1 MGIDVS
7 DHLEAHPVSARVPL
21 LAEPTRDPNWVIVDE
36 GFTLTREHEV
46 ESLFSVGN
54 GHSGTRGSLA
64 EGSPMSTPATVVAGV
79 YDAQPGTV
87 ASLVTIPDWTHL
99 SITIDGHTLRMD
111 RGHSLE
117 HRRIL
122 DFRQGLHWREWRY
135 QDADGR
141 ITRIRFCRL
150 ASLAD
155 RNLLVQCVWI
165 TPENYDGQ
173 IVADAHLIGLAT
185 QIVNN
190 RTKVAVAVADRIVGP
205 DAEEIGASELMD
217 GRRGFQVTAGQTY
230 RIDRV
235 AALYTSRETD
245 RPDEKARRHSSEALR
260 NLENVVERHCQAWL
274 TKWREADLQIKGDR
288 FAQQAMRFAF
298 YHLMSSANPQDEFV
312 SIGARGLT
320 GHGYRGHVFWDT
332 EIYMLPFFLLCEP
345 AAARALVMYR
355 YHTLPAARAKAA
367 RNGYQ
372 GALYPWESV
381 DGEEATPPY
390 AIAPDGEV
398 VRILTGEQEQH
409 ISADVGYAV
418 WNYWWSTGDD
428 SFLLSAGLEILIET
442 ARFWASR
449 VAREEDGLY
458 HIRGVIG
465 PDEYHVA
472 VDDNAYTNGM
482 AQWNLETAAELT
494 ALVAEQWPESWQALR
509 YRLGFE
515 DEERERWTQIA
526 RDMYTGFDEKT
537 GLFEQFRGYFKLEDI
552 DLTPYESRAAPMD
565 ILLGRER
572 IAQSQVLKQPDVLM
586 LIYLL
591 WDRFPEDVRRVNFEY
606 YEPRCDHGSSL
617 SPAIHALLAARLGK
631 MQLAEQYFRQSAE
644 IDLANNMGNAAA
656 GVHVGALGGLWQAVV
671 FGFAGLNLS
680 QNDPTYDPKLPA
692 SWQRLSMR
700 FHHRGRWHDVTLSN
714 SGDPIN
720 TAVSAS

>member
-7 DHLEAHPVSARVPL
+7 KNLEARSVWARALL
-21 LAEPTRDPNWVIVDE
+21 LAEPTRDPDWIIVDE

-46 ESLFSVGN
+46 ESLFSIGN
-54 GHSGTRGSLA
+54 GHSGIRGSLA
-64 EGSPMSTPATVVAGV
+64 EGCPMSTPATVVAGV
-79 YDAQPGTV
+79 YVAHPASV

-99 SITIDGHTLRMD
+99 SITVGDHTLRMD
-111 RGHSLE
+111 QGHNLE
-117 HRRIL
+117 HHRIL
-122 DFRQGLHWREWRY
+122 DFRQGIHWREWRH
-135 QDADGR
+135 QDEDGR

-165 TPENYDGQ
+165 TPENYSGQ
-173 IVADAHLIGLAT
+173 IVADAHLTGLAT
-185 QIVNN
+185 QVVNN
-190 RTKVAVAVADRIVGP
+190 HTKVAVAVADRVVGP
-205 DAEEIGASELMD
+205 DAEDIGSSELMD
-217 GRRGFQVTAGQTY
+217 GRRDFQVAAGQTY

-245 RPDEKARRHSSEALR
+245 EPDEEARRKSSEALQD
-260 NLENVVERHCQAWL
+260 LEDVIDRHRQAWL
-274 TKWREADLQIKGDR
+274 AKWREADLQIEGDH

-320 GHGYRGHVFWDT
+320 GAGYRGHVFWDT
-332 EIYMLPFFLLCEP
+332 EIYMLPFFLLCDP

-355 YHTLPAARAKAA
+355 YHTLPAARAKAS
-367 RNGYQ
+367 RNGYR

-418 WNYWWSTGDD
+418 WNYWRATGDV
-428 SFLLSAGLEILIET
+428 SFLLNAGLEILIET

-449 VAREEDGLY
+449 VTREDDGRY
-458 HIRGVIG
+458 HIRRVIG
-465 PDEYHVA
+465 PDEYHVS

-482 AQWNLETAAELT
+482 AQWNLQTAAELT
-494 ALVAEQWPESWQALR
+494 ALVAEQWPETWHALSC
-509 YRLGFE
+509 RLGLE
-515 DEERERWTQIA
+515 DEERDRWIDIA

-537 GLFEQFRGYFKLEDI
+537 GLFEQFRGYFELEDI
-552 DLTPYESRAAPMD
+552 DLTPYESRAAPID

-572 IAQSQVLKQPDVLM
+572 IAQSQVIKQPDVLM
-586 LIYLL
+586 LIHLL
-591 WDRFPEDVRRVNFEY
+591 WDRFPDDVRRVNFDY

-617 SPAIHALLAARLGK
+617 SPAIHALLAARLGR
-631 MQLAEQYFRQSAE
+631 MPLAEHYFRQSAE

-656 GVHVGALGGLWQAVV
+656 GVHIGALGGLWQAVV
-671 FGFAGLNLS
+671 FGFAGLNLN
-680 QNDPTYDPKLPA
+680 QDDPTYDPRLPA
-692 SWQRLSMR
+692 GWQRLSMR
-700 FHHRGRWHDVTLSN
+700 FHHRGRWHDVTLPN
-714 SGDPIN
+714 SGDRIQ
-720 TAVSAS
+720 TTESAS